1 MRIHREGTVSI
12 ILAAILLLSAILIP
26 IEFPGLWWFK
36 LLITLPFIVLFSLIL
51 WFFRIPKRNVVPD
64 ENIVYAPADGK
75 IVVIE
80 KTRED
85 EYFKDDRI
93 QVSIFMSPL
102 NVHQNI
108 YPVSGKVVY
117 TKYHKGKYL
126 VAWHPKSSILNERS
140 TIVVHHESG
149 KEILIRQIAGAVARR
164 ICTYSKTG
172 EEVQQGNE
180 LGFIKF
186 GSRVDLFL
194 PLDANIQCH
203 LNQNARN
210 KLSVIAKLGV

>member
-26 IEFPGLWWFK
+26 AGFSGLLWLK
-36 LLITLPFIVLFSLIL
+36 LLIIVPFMVLFGLII
-51 WFFRIPKRNVVPD
+51 WFFRIPERKVVSD
-64 ENIVYAPADGK
+64 ENLVYAPADGK

-85 EYFKDDRI
+85 EYFKDERI
-93 QVSIFMSPL
+93 QVSVFMSPL

-126 VAWHPKSSILNERS
+126 VAWHPKSSTLNERS
-140 TIVVHHESG
+140 TIVVRHESG

-164 ICTYSKTG
+164 ICTYSKPG
-172 EEVQQGNE
+172 EDVQQGNE

-194 PLDANIQCH
+194 PLDAKIQCE
-203 LNQNARN
+203 LNQDAKN
-210 KLSVIAKLGV
+210 KVSVIARLGV